1 MPPNEGADALAA
13 TARAYRYDVG
23 ASGSERIREVA
34 VEMPIELAFGGA
46 PFVVMMATPK
56 DLEDFAAGFAL
67 TEGIVERIEEI
78 RAIEVLVAEEA
89 ASVNIKLSGER
100 MSAHLARKRALVGR
114 TGCGVCGIEDL
125 QHLPKPRRRL
135 TPARTIAPSAIGA
148 AIALLDSVQ
157 PLNQRTRA
165 VHAAAWCGLGG
176 AIKLVRE
183 DVGRHNA
190 LDKLIGALLREGAD
204 PDDGFLLI
212 TSRCS
217 FEMVAKA
224 ATFGAGT
231 LVSLSAPTS
240 LALKRAEESGVA
252 IIAVARTDQALFFA
266 GAIEAA
272 RSGEAA

>member
-1 MPPNEGADALAA
+1 MPPNEGADAVAA
-13 TARAYRYDVG
+13 MARVYRYDVG
-23 ASGSERIREVA
+23 ALGPERTREIA
-34 VEMPIELAFGGA
+34 VETPIELSFGGA
-46 PFVVMMATPK
+46 PFVVMMATPR

-78 RAIEVLVAEEA
+78 RAIEVEVDEA
-89 ASVNIKLSGER
+89 AARVNVTLSGER

-125 QHLPKPRRRL
+125 EHLPKARRRSS
-135 TPARTIAPSAIGA
+135 PARAVAPAAIGA
-148 AIALLDSVQ
+148 AVAALDSVQ

-165 VHAAAWCGLGG
+165 VHAAAWCALDG
-176 AIKLVRE
+176 AITLARE

-190 LDKLIGALLREGAD
+190 LDKLIGALLRERID
-204 PDDGFLLI
+204 PDDGFMLI

-231 LVSLSAPTS
+231 LVSVSAPTS
-240 LALKRAEESGVA
+240 LALKRARECGVA
-252 IIAVARTDQALFFA
+252 LIAVARGDQALCFS
-266 GAIEAA
+266 GAIEDA
-272 RSGEAA
+272 RSGAAA